1 MLQQALQKIQK
12 EIGEKAGDAYVQHVG
27 AFLIGYIRQHPEH
40 AAFIVADGKTIT
52 GSLAAMKEEARKK
65 QSNGV
70 GVLSDEEGFAI
81 ALKYFGIPVRQPAT
95 AEVEPELTVSSI
107 DDLL

>member
-1 MLQQALQKIQK
+1 MLRQALQKLQK
-12 EIGEKAGDAYVQHVG
+12 EIGEKSKDAYVQHVG
-27 AFLIGYIRQHPEH
+27 AFLIGHVRQHPEH

-52 GSLAAMKEEARKK
+52 GSLAAMKEEARKN
-65 QSNGV
+65 QSSGV

-81 ALKYFGIPVRQPAT
+81 VLKYFGVPVRQPAS
-95 AEVEPELTVSSI
+95 AVAEPELTVSSI